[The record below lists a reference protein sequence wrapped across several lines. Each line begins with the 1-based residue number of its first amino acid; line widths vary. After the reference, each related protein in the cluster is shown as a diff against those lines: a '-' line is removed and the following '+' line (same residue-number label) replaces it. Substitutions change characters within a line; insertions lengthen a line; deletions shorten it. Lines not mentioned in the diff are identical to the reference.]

1 MIRSMFSGL
10 NNTKG
15 FLQQI
20 SGRFTLFDTSFKS
33 FSRLNLVSSSF
44 RKKICRFYL
53 LSLAST
59 HAKEIIIQKKKT

>member
-1 MIRSMFSGL
+1 MIGSMFSGL

-20 SGRFTLFDTSFKS
+20 SGCFTLFDTSFKS
-33 FSRLNLVSSSF
+33 FSRLNLVRSSF

-53 LSLAST
+53 LSLA
-59 HAKEIIIQKKKT
+59 